1 MKIKTQ
7 FIITMLL
14 FGIILVFMAVSAI
27 ITNRQQEKVSE
38 QEKVAASIALGA
50 SELSYLANDYLIYRE
65 SQQLSRWQSRFAS
78 FSSLVASLN
87 VDRPEQ
93 QALVRNIQINQQR
106 LKEVF
111 DSTVSAVGVSSANQK
126 AGFDPTSLQVSWSR
140 IAIQSQGLISD
151 ASRLSQL
158 LHQQMDHLMD
168 QRTLLIYLMTG
179 MFGVLLLAA
188 YMLTHQRILKSIAAL
203 RAGAAVIGSGNLDF
217 RIEEKR
223 KDEIGDLSRAFNRM
237 TADLKTVTASKA
249 DLEREIAERKE
260 AEEALRESEARYRTL
275 FEAMTEG
282 FALHEIICDEGGRPC
297 DYRFLDVNPAFERLT
312 GLKRTDLLG
321 RCVREVLPGTE
332 SYWIENYGKVAL
344 TGEPVRFENFSASL
358 DRWFE
363 VFAYR
368 PAAGRFA
375 VLFTDITARKRTETA
390 LLRSRE
396 DLDRAQAV
404 GQIGSWRLDVRRNV
418 LTWSDENH
426 RIFGL
431 PKGTPLTYETFLG
444 IVHPDDRPYVDTQWK
459 AGLRGEPYDIE
470 HRIVAGGHVKWVREK
485 AYLEFDNAGELQGG
499 FGITQ
504 DITERKRTEEAL
516 KKAHD
521 DLEKRVQERTSELTE
536 AVQRLQVE
544 IVQRKQLETSLRESE
559 NQVRFFA
566 SQCLTAQE
574 TERKRIAG
582 ELHDSIAAS
591 LSAIRLR
598 IERIALEM
606 KQGLRSAESLQDIAS
621 QVAGINTD
629 VRRIMADLRPSILD
643 DLGILAALNWFCRE
657 YQKTYSHISVEKQTG
672 VEEHELPDSLKTP
685 IFRISQETMNNI
697 SKHSKASLIKLSLQK
712 EDGKILLTIQD
723 NGQGFDPE
731 TARKGMGLS
740 GIRERAEL
748 SGGAC
753 SIESAKGAGTT
764 VRCSWPI

>member
-7 FIITMLL
+7 FIITTLL

-27 ITNRQQEKVSE
+27 ITNRQQEKVRE

-78 FSSLVASLN
+78 FSSLAASLN

-93 QALVRNIQINQQR
+93 QALVRNIQINQRR
-106 LKEVF
+106 LKEVL
-111 DSTVSAVGVSSANQK
+111 DSTVSAAGVSSANQK
-126 AGFDPTSLQVSWSR
+126 AGIDPTFLQVSWSR

-151 ASRLSQL
+151 ASRLSQH
-158 LHQQMDHLMD
+158 LHRQMDHLMD

-179 MFGVLLLAA
+179 MFGVLLLAG

-223 KDEIGDLSRAFNRM
+223 NDEIGDLSRAFNRM

-312 GLKRTDLLG
+312 GLKRADLLG
-321 RCVREVLPGTE
+321 RRVREVLPGAE
-332 SYWIENYGKVAL
+332 SYWIENYGRVAL

-375 VLFTDITARKRTETA
+375 VLFTDITARKRTE
-390 LLRSRE
+390 
-396 DLDRAQAV
+396 
-404 GQIGSWRLDVRRNV
+404 
-418 LTWSDENH
+418 
-426 RIFGL
+426 
-431 PKGTPLTYETFLG
+431 
-444 IVHPDDRPYVDTQWK
+444 
-459 AGLRGEPYDIE
+459 
-470 HRIVAGGHVKWVREK
+470 
-485 AYLEFDNAGELQGG
+485 
-499 FGITQ
+499 
-504 DITERKRTEEAL
+504 EAL
-516 KKAHD
+516 RNAHD

-536 AVQRLQVE
+536 AVRRLRVE
-544 IVQRKQLETSLRESE
+544 IVQRKQLEDTLRESE
-559 NQVRFFA
+559 NRVRFFA

-582 ELHDSIAAS
+582 ELHDGIAAS

-621 QVAGINTD
+621 QVAEINTD

-657 YQKTYSHISVEKQTG
+657 YQKAYSHISVEKQIG

-685 IFRISQETMNNI
+685 IFRISQETMNNV
-697 SKHSKASLIKLSLQK
+697 SKHSQASLIKLSLQK

-740 GIRERAEL
+740 SIRERAEL
-748 SGGAC
+748 SGG
-753 SIESAKGAGTT
+753 SSELKSAMGKGTMIR
-764 VRCSWPI
+764 VSWPI